1 MRTRLAQRRAAL
13 IEALAEQLGDRARVR
28 GADAGLHVLL
38 CLDELAMREVRAL
51 REACRAHGVGI
62 YPAAPF
68 YARPPR
74 RAEVLL
80 GYGAL
85 GEDAIREGV
94 RRLRRSLD
102 ALRGGAKDTARE

>member
-1 MRTRLAQRRAAL
+1 MRAPAQELRGVDRGAGAAARARARRRRAA
-13 IEALAEQLGDRARVR
+13 
-28 GADAGLHVLL
+28 LHVLL
-38 CLDELAMREVRAL
+38 CLDELAMRDVCAL
-51 REACRAHGVGI
+51 REACRARGVGI

-85 GEDAIREGV
+85 DEDAIREGV
-94 RRLRRSLD
+94 RCLGHALDELRRGK
-102 ALRGGAKDTARE
+102 R